1 MPITQDKRPLKV
13 NTPLGKDAIFITSF
27 SAREGIS
34 QLFQYYLELIA
45 PNDTDVSFDQL
56 LGQKV
61 TVELATLQ
69 DKSRFFNG
77 IVSRFSQGQRDQQ
90 FTTYRAEVVPQF
102 WLLTRKWESRI
113 FQHISVPD
121 ILKKVLEG
129 IATAFE
135 IVGNFEKRDFCVQ
148 YRETDFNFASRL
160 MEEEGI
166 FYYFR
171 HTSDEHKMV
180 LTNNSAGL
188 SDVPD
193 QSTVVFDEIFGGRR
207 PDLRIFSWSKVQEM
221 RAGKYTLFD
230 HCFEQPQSHLEASK
244 TIQDSVQVGTVTHKL
259 KVGGNDKLEIYDY
272 PGEYAQRFDGI
283 DKSGG
288 EQPAEVQKI
297 FQDNQRTVGIRM
309 QQEAVP
315 SIEITGSSNC
325 SQFMSGFTFTLDRHF
340 NANGKYV
347 LTTVMHTARMSNFA
361 SGGVGDFQYSNSFT
375 CIPAALPYRPA
386 RGTFRP
392 VVQGTQTAV
401 VVGPSGEEIF
411 TDKYGRVKVQFHWDR
426 DGKNDADSSCWVRVG
441 QNWAGKRWGASFWP
455 RIGQEVIVDFLEGD
469 PDQPIIIGSVYNV
482 DQMPPYLGSG
492 LDPKHKNDNKVS
504 GIKSNTTPGGQGY
517 NEIRFDD
524 TKDKEQVFL
533 HAEHNL
539 EMTTK
544 NDSLARTYGNR
555 HQIIGSEKDGN
566 KSGDQREMVYEDKHV
581 KIHRNQ
587 VEQIGDSMQLLVGGI
602 DSGQGNQDIVI
613 KGIKKESIGKDDHL
627 HVTGNR
633 NEKIDGGQSLTV
645 GGSQQEKIGM
655 KHAVD
660 AGQEIHIKSGM
671 TVVIEAGLQLTLK
684 VGGNFV
690 DIGPTGVSIQGT
702 MVMINS
708 GGAAGSGSGSSPD
721 SAQDPAQ
728 ANPTEPTVADDSKSG
743 QKSAR
748 S

>member
-13 NTPLGKDAIFITSF
+13 NTPLGKDAIFINSF

-34 QLFQYYLELIA
+34 QLFQYYLEMIA
-45 PNDTDVSFDQL
+45 PNDADVPFDQL
-56 LGQKV
+56 LGKKV
-61 TVELATLQ
+61 TVELATLE

-77 IVSRFSQGQRDQQ
+77 IVSRFSQGQRDRE

-121 ILKKVLEG
+121 ILKKVLDG
-129 IATAFE
+129 IVTAFE
-135 IVGNFEKRDFCVQ
+135 IVGNFEPRDFCVQ

-193 QSTVVFDEIFGGRR
+193 QSTIVFDEIFGGGR
-207 PDLRIFSWSKVQEM
+207 PDLRVFSWSKVQEM

-288 EQPAEVQKI
+288 EQPAELQKI
-297 FQDNQRTVGIRM
+297 FQDNQRTVDIRM

-325 SQFMSGFTFTLDRHF
+325 AQFMSGFTFTLDRHF
-340 NANGKYV
+340 NANGKYI

-361 SGGVGDFQYSNSFT
+361 SGGVGAYQYSNSFT

-386 RGTFRP
+386 RSTFRP

-401 VVGPSGEEIF
+401 VVGPAGEEIF

>member
-1 MPITQDKRPLKV
+1 MPITQEKRPLKV
-13 NTPLGKDAIFITSF
+13 NTPLGKDAIFISSF

-34 QLFQYYLELIA
+34 QLFQYYLEMIA
-45 PNDTDVSFDQL
+45 PNERDVPFDGL

-61 TVELATLQ
+61 TVELETLEN
-69 DKSRFFNG
+69 KSRFFNG
-77 IVSRFSQGQRDQQ
+77 IVSRFSQGQRDFD

-121 ILKKVLEG
+121 ILKKVLDG
-129 IATAFE
+129 IDTAFE
-135 IVGNFEKRDFCVQ
+135 IVGDFEPRDFCVQ

-180 LTNNSAGL
+180 LTNSSAGL

-193 QSTVVFDEIFGGRR
+193 QSTIAFDEISGGRR
-207 PDLRIFSWSKVQEM
+207 PNLRIFSWSKVQEM

-230 HCFEQPQSHLEASK
+230 HCFEQPHSHLQATK
-244 TIQDSVQVGTVTHKL
+244 TIQESVSVGTVTHKL

-283 DKSGG
+283 NKSGG
-288 EQPAEVQKI
+288 EQPAELQKI

-309 QQEAVP
+309 QQEAAP
-315 SIEITGSSNC
+315 SIQITGSSNC

-361 SGGVGDFQYSNSFT
+361 SGGAGDFQYSNSFT
-375 CIPAALPYRPA
+375 CIPTALPYRPA
-386 RGTFRP
+386 RTTFRP

-401 VVGPSGEEIF
+401 VVGPAGDEIF
-411 TDKYGRVKVQFHWDR
+411 TDKYGRVKIQFHWDR
-426 DGKNDADSSCWVRVG
+426 EGKNDADSSCWVRVG
-441 QNWAGKRWGASFWP
+441 QSCAGKRWGASFWP

-482 DQMPPYLGSG
+482 DQMPPYLGNG
-492 LDPKHKNDNKVS
+492 LDPKHKNDNNVS

-517 NEIRFDD
+517 NEFRFDD

-533 HAEHNL
+533 HAERNL

-544 NDSLARTYGNR
+544 NDSLAHTFNNR
-555 HQIIGSEKDGN
+555 HQIIGQEKDGS
-566 KSGDQREMVYEDKHV
+566 KTGDQREWVRHEKHITVDKDQIEHV
-581 KIHRNQ
+581 GGN
-587 VEQIGDSMQLLVGGI
+587 MQLLIGGI
-602 DSGQGNQDIVI
+602 DGDGNQDVAVQ
-613 KGIKKESIGKDDHL
+613 GYKKESVGKDDHL
-627 HVTGNR
+627 HVTGDR
-633 NEKIDGGQSLTV
+633 NEKIDGSQSLTV
-645 GGSQQEKIGM
+645 GAAQQEKVGT

-660 AGQEIHIKSGM
+660 AGQEIHLKAGM
-671 TVVIEAGLQLTLK
+671 TVVIEAGMQLTIK
-684 VGGNFV
+684 AGSNFI
-690 DIGPTGVSIQGT
+690 DIGPTGVAIQGT

-708 GGAAGSGSGSSPD
+708 GGAAGSGSGSSPT
-721 SAQDPAQ
+721 SPQDPAQ
-728 ANPTEPTVADDSKSG
+728 ANPTKPDESDDSKSG
-743 QKSAR
+743 QKS
-748 S
+748 SK

>member
-45 PNDTDVSFDQL
+45 PNNSDVPFDRL

-77 IVSRFSQGQRDQQ
+77 IVSRFSQGQRDLD
-90 FTTYRAEVVPQF
+90 FTTYRAEIVPQF

-121 ILKKVLEG
+121 ILKKVLDG
-129 IATAFE
+129 ITTAFE
-135 IVGNFEKRDFCVQ
+135 IVGTFEKRDFCVQ

-171 HTSDEHKMV
+171 HSSGEHKMV

-193 QSTVVFDEIFGGRR
+193 QSTIVFDEIFGGRR
-207 PDLRIFSWSKVQEM
+207 PDLRVFSWSKVQEM

-230 HCFEQPQSHLEASK
+230 HCFEQPHSHLEASK

-288 EQPAEVQKI
+288 EQPAELQKI
-297 FQDNQRTVGIRM
+297 FQDNQRTVDIRM

-347 LTTVMHTARMSNFA
+347 LKTVMHTARMSNFA

-375 CIPAALPYRPA
+375 CVPAALPYRPA
-386 RGTFRP
+386 RSTFRP

-411 TDKYGRVKVQFHWDR
+411 TDKYGRVKIQFHWDR

-482 DQMPPYLGSG
+482 DQMPPYLGEG
-492 LDPKHKNDNKVS
+492 LDPKHKNDNKVT
-504 GIKSNTTPGGQGY
+504 GIKSNTTPGGEGY

-524 TKDKEQVFL
+524 TKDKEEVFL
-533 HAEHNL
+533 HAERNL

-555 HQIIGSEKDGN
+555 HQIIGNEKDGN
-566 KSGDQREMVYEDKHV
+566 KSGDQREMVYKDKHV
-581 KIHRNQ
+581 KIHHNQ
-587 VEQIGDSMQLLVGGI
+587 IEQIGDSMQLLVGGI
-602 DSGQGNQDIVI
+602 DSGEGNQDIVI
-613 KGIKKESIGKDDHL
+613 KGTKKESIGKDDHL
-627 HVTGNR
+627 HVAGNR
-633 NEKIDGGQSLTV
+633 NEKIDGGQSLNV

-671 TVVIEAGLQLTLK
+671 TIVIEAGLQLTLK

-690 DIGPTGVSIQGT
+690 DISPAGVSIVGT
-702 MVMINS
+702 IVMINS

-721 SAQDPAQ
+721 SAQDPTE
-728 ANPTEPTVADDSKSG
+728 ANPTEPDVADDSKSG

-748 S
+748 

>member
-482 DQMPPYLGSG
+482 DQMPPYLGNG

-524 TKDKEQVFL
+524 NKGKEEVFL
-533 HAEHNL
+533 HAERNL

-544 NDSLARTYGNR
+544 NDSLARILGNR
-555 HQIIGSEKDGN
+555 HQIIGNEKDGS
-566 KSGDQREMVYEDKHV
+566 KSGDQREMVYKDKHI
-581 KIHRNQ
+581 KIHHNQ

-602 DSGQGNQDIVI
+602 DSGEGNQDIVI
-613 KGIKKESIGKDDHL
+613 KGTKKESIGKDDHL

-633 NEKIDGGQSLTV
+633 NEKIDGGQSLNV

-671 TVVIEAGLQLTLK
+671 TIVIEAGLQLTLK
-684 VGGNFV
+684 VGPNFV

-721 SAQDPAQ
+721 SAQDPTE
-728 ANPTEPTVADDSKSG
+728 ANPTEPDVADDSKSG

-748 S
+748 

>member
-1 MPITQDKRPLKV
+1 MPITQAKRPLKV
-13 NTPLGKDAIFITSF
+13 NTPLGTDAIFISSF

-45 PNDTDVSFDQL
+45 PNDPDIPFDRL

-61 TVELATLQ
+61 TVELATLK

-77 IVSRFSQGQRDQQ
+77 IVSRFSQGQRDED
-90 FTTYRAEVVPQF
+90 FTTYRAEIVPQF

-129 IATAFE
+129 ITTSFE

-193 QSTVVFDEIFGGRR
+193 QSSIVFDEIFGGRR
-207 PDLRIFSWSKVQEM
+207 PDLRIYSWSKVQEM

-230 HCFEQPQSHLEASK
+230 HCFEQPNSHLDATK

-297 FQDNQRTVGIRM
+297 FQDNQRTVDIRM

-347 LTTVMHTARMSNFA
+347 LTTVMHTARMSNFT

-375 CIPAALPYRPA
+375 CIPIALPYRPA
-386 RGTFRP
+386 RSTFRP

-469 PDQPIIIGSVYNV
+469 PDQPIIIGSVYNI
-482 DQMPPYLGSG
+482 DQMPPYLGAG

-504 GIKSNTTPGGQGY
+504 GIKSNTTPGGEGY

-524 TKDKEQVFL
+524 NKGKEEVFF
-533 HAEHNL
+533 HAERNL

-555 HQIIGSEKDGN
+555 HQIIGNEKDGS
-566 KSGDQREMVYEDKHV
+566 KSGDQREMVYKDKHV
-581 KIHRNQ
+581 KIHHNQ
-587 VEQIGDSMQLLVGGI
+587 IEQIGDSMQLLVGGI

-613 KGIKKESIGKDDHL
+613 KGTKKESIAKDDHL

-633 NEKIDGGQSLTV
+633 NEKIDGGQSLNV

-660 AGQEIHIKSGM
+660 VGQEIHIKSGM

-684 VGGNFV
+684 VGSNFV
-690 DIGPTGVSIQGT
+690 DIGPAGVSIQGT

-708 GGAAGSGSGSSPD
+708 GGAAGSGTGSSPE
-721 SAQDPAQ
+721 SAQDPTEAS
-728 ANPTEPTVADDSKSG
+728 PTEPDVADDSKSG

>member
-482 DQMPPYLGSG
+482 DQMPPYLGNG

-524 TKDKEQVFL
+524 NKGKEEVFL
-533 HAEHNL
+533 HAERNL

-544 NDSLARTYGNR
+544 NDSLARTLGNR
-555 HQIIGSEKDGN
+555 HQIIGNEKDGS
-566 KSGDQREMVYEDKHV
+566 KSGDQREMVYKDKHI
-581 KIHRNQ
+581 KIHHNQ

-602 DSGQGNQDIVI
+602 DSGEGNQDIVI
-613 KGIKKESIGKDDHL
+613 KGTKKESIGKDDHL

-633 NEKIDGGQSLTV
+633 NEKIDGGQSLNV

-671 TVVIEAGLQLTLK
+671 TIVIEAGLQLTLK
-684 VGGNFV
+684 VGPNFV

-721 SAQDPAQ
+721 SAQDPTE
-728 ANPTEPTVADDSKSG
+728 ANPTEPDVADDSKSG

-748 S
+748 

>member
-401 VVGPSGEEIF
+401 VVGPAGEEIF

-482 DQMPPYLGSG
+482 DQMPPYLGNG

-524 TKDKEQVFL
+524 NKGKEEVFL
-533 HAEHNL
+533 HAERNL

-544 NDSLARTYGNR
+544 NDSLARTLGNR
-555 HQIIGSEKDGN
+555 HQIIGNEKDGS
-566 KSGDQREMVYEDKHV
+566 KSGDQREMVYKDKHI
-581 KIHRNQ
+581 KIHHNQ

-602 DSGQGNQDIVI
+602 DSGEGNQDIVI
-613 KGIKKESIGKDDHL
+613 KGTKKESIGKDDHL

-633 NEKIDGGQSLTV
+633 NEKIDGGQSLNV

-671 TVVIEAGLQLTLK
+671 TIVIEAGLQLTLK
-684 VGGNFV
+684 VGPNFV

-721 SAQDPAQ
+721 SAQDPTE
-728 ANPTEPTVADDSKSG
+728 ANPTEPDVADDSKSG

-748 S
+748 

>member
-13 NTPLGKDAIFITSF
+13 NTPLGKDAIFINSF

-34 QLFQYYLELIA
+34 QLFQYYLEMIA
-45 PNDTDVSFDQL
+45 PNDADVPFDQL

-61 TVELATLQ
+61 TVELATLK

-77 IVSRFSQGQRDQQ
+77 IVSRFSQGQRDRE

-121 ILKKVLEG
+121 ILKKVLDG
-129 IATAFE
+129 IVTAFE
-135 IVGNFEKRDFCVQ
+135 IVGNFEPRDFCVQ

-193 QSTVVFDEIFGGRR
+193 QNTIAFDEIFGGGR
-207 PDLRIFSWSKVQEM
+207 PDLRVFSWSKVQEM

-288 EQPAEVQKI
+288 EQPAELQKI
-297 FQDNQRTVGIRM
+297 FQDNKRTVDIRM

-325 SQFMSGFTFTLDRHF
+325 AQFMSGFTFTLDRHF
-340 NANGKYV
+340 NANGKYI

-361 SGGVGDFQYSNSFT
+361 SGGVGAFQYSNSFT

-386 RGTFRP
+386 RSTFRP

-401 VVGPSGEEIF
+401 VVGPAGEEI
-411 TDKYGRVKVQFHWDR
+411 
-426 DGKNDADSSCWVRVG
+426 
-441 QNWAGKRWGASFWP
+441 
-455 RIGQEVIVDFLEGD
+455 IVDFLEGD

-482 DQMPPYLGSG
+482 DQMPPYLGDG
-492 LDPKHKNDNKVS
+492 LDSKHKNDNKVS

-533 HAEHNL
+533 HAERNL

-544 NDSLARTYGNR
+544 NDSLARTFGNR
-555 HQIIGSEKDGN
+555 HQIIGSEKDGS

-721 SAQDPAQ
+721 SAQDPTQ

-748 S
+748 

>member
-482 DQMPPYLGSG
+482 DQMPPYLGNG

-524 TKDKEQVFL
+524 TKGKEEVFL
-533 HAEHNL
+533 HAERNL

-544 NDSLARTYGNR
+544 NDSLARTLGNR
-555 HQIIGSEKDGN
+555 HQIIGNEKDGS
-566 KSGDQREMVYEDKHV
+566 KSGDQREMVYKDKHI
-581 KIHRNQ
+581 KIHHNQ

-602 DSGQGNQDIVI
+602 DSGEGNQDIVI
-613 KGIKKESIGKDDHL
+613 KGTKKESIGKDDHL

-633 NEKIDGGQSLTV
+633 NEKIDGGQSLNV

-671 TVVIEAGLQLTLK
+671 TIVIEAGLQLTLK
-684 VGGNFV
+684 VGPNFV

-721 SAQDPAQ
+721 SAQDPTE
-728 ANPTEPTVADDSKSG
+728 ANPTEPDVADDSKSG

-748 S
+748 

>member
-45 PNDTDVSFDQL
+45 PNNSDVPFDRL

-61 TVELATLQ
+61 TVELATIQ

-77 IVSRFSQGQRDQQ
+77 IVSRFSQGQRDTE

-121 ILKKVLEG
+121 ILKKVLDG

-135 IVGNFEKRDFCVQ
+135 IVGTFEKRDFCVQ

-171 HTSDEHKMV
+171 HTSGEHKMV

-207 PDLRIFSWSKVQEM
+207 PDLRVFSWSKVQEM

-288 EQPAEVQKI
+288 EQPAELQKI
-297 FQDNQRTVGIRM
+297 FQDNQRTVDIRM

-411 TDKYGRVKVQFHWDR
+411 TDKYGRVKIQFHWDR

-482 DQMPPYLGSG
+482 DQMPPYLGNG

-504 GIKSNTTPGGQGY
+504 GIKSNTTTGGEGY

-524 TKDKEQVFL
+524 NKGKEEVFL
-533 HAEHNL
+533 HAERNL

-544 NDSLARTYGNR
+544 NDSLARTLGNR
-555 HQIIGSEKDGN
+555 HQIIGNEKDGS
-566 KSGDQREMVYEDKHV
+566 KSGDQREMVYKDKHV
-581 KIHRNQ
+581 KIHHNQ

-602 DSGQGNQDIVI
+602 DSGEGNQDIVI
-613 KGIKKESIGKDDHL
+613 KGTKKESIGKDDHL

-633 NEKIDGGQSLTV
+633 NEKIDGGQSLNV

-671 TVVIEAGLQLTLK
+671 TIVIEAGLQLTLK
-684 VGGNFV
+684 VGPNFV

-721 SAQDPAQ
+721 SAQDPTE
-728 ANPTEPTVADDSKSG
+728 ANPTEPDVADDSKSG

-748 S
+748 

>member
-386 RGTFRP
+386 RSTFRP

-401 VVGPSGEEIF
+401 VVGPAGEEIF

-482 DQMPPYLGSG
+482 DQMPPYLGNG

-524 TKDKEQVFL
+524 NKGKEEVFL
-533 HAEHNL
+533 HAERNL

-544 NDSLARTYGNR
+544 NDSLARTLGNR
-555 HQIIGSEKDGN
+555 HQIIGNEKDGS
-566 KSGDQREMVYEDKHV
+566 KSGDQREMVYKDKHI
-581 KIHRNQ
+581 KIHHNQ

-602 DSGQGNQDIVI
+602 DSGEGNQDIVI
-613 KGIKKESIGKDDHL
+613 KGTKKESIGKDDHL

-633 NEKIDGGQSLTV
+633 NEKIDGGQSLNV

-671 TVVIEAGLQLTLK
+671 TIVIEAGLQLTLK
-684 VGGNFV
+684 VGPNFV

-721 SAQDPAQ
+721 SAQDPTE
-728 ANPTEPTVADDSKSG
+728 ANPTEPDVADDSKSG

-748 S
+748 

>member
-482 DQMPPYLGSG
+482 DQMPPYLGNG

-524 TKDKEQVFL
+524 NKGKEEVFL
-533 HAEHNL
+533 HAERNL

-544 NDSLARTYGNR
+544 NDSLARTLGNR
-555 HQIIGSEKDGN
+555 HQIIGNEKDGS
-566 KSGDQREMVYEDKHV
+566 KSGDQREMVYKDKHI
-581 KIHRNQ
+581 KIHHNQ

-602 DSGQGNQDIVI
+602 DSGEGNQDIVI
-613 KGIKKESIGKDDHL
+613 KGTKKESIGKDDHL

-633 NEKIDGGQSLTV
+633 NEKIDGGQSLNV

-671 TVVIEAGLQLTLK
+671 TIVIEAGLQLTLK
-684 VGGNFV
+684 VGPNFV

-708 GGAAGSGSGSSPD
+708 GGAAGSGSGSSPE
-721 SAQDPAQ
+721 SAQDPTE
-728 ANPTEPTVADDSKSG
+728 ANPTEPDVADDSKSG

-748 S
+748 